1 VRRRAPTTPVHRGN
15 YQPVILAE
23 FVAAVLLVAASPVA
37 TRKEKTGISPYEGQ
51 DMVKLAAITVLYL
64 ILALVSTGGREA
76 GRFAAWF
83 GGLIL
88 LTVGLAEGAN
98 LAKELDLFGAVAG
111 KAKTAAAAAG
121 GLARKKG

>member
-1 VRRRAPTTPVHRGN
+1 
-15 YQPVILAE
+15 VILAE
-23 FVAAVLLVAASPVA
+23 FIAAVLLVAAAPVA
-37 TRKEKTGISPYEGQ
+37 TRKEQTGISPYEGQ
-51 DMVKLAAITVLYL
+51 DMIKLGAITVLYL

-98 LAKELDLFGAVAG
+98 LARELDLVGAVAG
-111 KAKTAAAAAG
+111 KAKTAAG